1 MNHNQSSKTVLR
13 IIRGGCLLLI
23 VDVGHLEDKGRYSST
38 YQLIVCIRTN
48 DSFQICWPKICIV
61 FGLVPGWF
69 QVGQREDQ
77 RIRGRKLQTKA
88 LDVFLKVSSHA

>member
-23 VDVGHLEDKGRYSST
+23 VDVRALSSIHSIILHTT
-38 YQLIVCIRTN
+38 YNIHTTLSKFVAENLYRMCGWVGIGI
-48 DSFQICWPKICIV
+48 
-61 FGLVPGWF
+61 GWF

>member
-1 MNHNQSSKTVLR
+1 MNHNQQSSKTVLR

-23 VDVGHLEDKGRYSST
+23 VDVRALSSIHSIILHT
-38 YQLIVCIRTN
+38 YNIRLFPN
-48 DSFQICWPKICIV
+48 LWPKICIV
-61 FGLVPGWF
+61 CGWVGIGWF

>member
-23 VDVGHLEDKGRYSST
+23 VDVRALSSIHSIILHTT
-38 YQLIVCIRTN
+38 YNIRLFPN
-48 DSFQICWPKICIV
+48 LLAENLYRMWWVGI
-61 FGLVPGWF
+61 GWF